1 MFLPSQTITA
11 ALAALASLASASPI
25 DLETRQSGCATLFH
39 INAAGTSEQGLGIV
53 GNAMQDSLPPQV
65 AGATV
70 QALNYNTAP
79 E

>member
-25 DLETRQSGCATLFH
+25 DLETRQSGCSTLFH